1 MISIITGAG
10 GFIGSHLAK
19 YLKAQGHTVIGID
32 IKEPEFDVTAC
43 DEFVIQDLRKRTTV
57 ARLINWF
64 DDAWVWALAA
74 DMGGMGFI
82 QNNHTQILEN
92 NLKINLHT
100 FEWAKGA
107 GVSRYFFASSACIYP
122 EYLQQRTDVHGLTES
137 HAYPADPQDAYGWE
151 KLTAEKL
158 LLYAQS
164 EGQMDVRI
172 ARFHNVFGELG
183 TWQSGREKA
192 PAALCRKIAEAKLSG
207 NHEIEVWGDGM
218 QTRSFLHVSDCVD
231 GIWQLM
237 NSYYNQPLNIGSDV
251 MVSINELAYLIA
263 EIAGIEITLK
273 HVDGAVG
280 VRGRNSDNTLC
291 EETLGWRPKLA
302 LRDGLERTYHW
313 IEAQVKQAVTA

>member
-1 MISIITGAG
+1 MISIISGAG

-19 YLKAQGHTVIGID
+19 YLKARGHYVIGVD
-32 IKEPEFDVTAC
+32 VKRPEFDESVC
-43 DEFVIQDLRKRTTV
+43 DEWITADLRKDPP
-57 ARLINWF
+57 WF
-64 DDAWVWALAA
+64 KTSHNGRIWFWALAA

-82 QNNHTQILEN
+82 QNNHSRILNN
-92 NLKINLHT
+92 NLRINLNSLM
-100 FEWAKGA
+100 WANA
-107 GVSRYFFASSACIYP
+107 INAERLFFSSSACIYP
-122 EYLQQRTDVHGLTES
+122 EYLQQKPDVHGLAES

-151 KLTAEKL
+151 KLTTEKL
-158 LLYAQS
+158 LLYAQA

-183 TWQSGREKA
+183 TWQGGREKA

-207 NHEIEVWGDGM
+207 NHEVEIWGDGR

-237 NSYYNQPLNIGSDV
+237 NSHYNQPLNIGSDV
-251 MVSINELAYLIA
+251 MVSINDLAYLIA
-263 EIAGIEITLK
+263 DIAGVEITLK
-273 HVDGAVG
+273 HVSGAEG

-291 EETLGWRPKLA
+291 EDTLGWRPKLT